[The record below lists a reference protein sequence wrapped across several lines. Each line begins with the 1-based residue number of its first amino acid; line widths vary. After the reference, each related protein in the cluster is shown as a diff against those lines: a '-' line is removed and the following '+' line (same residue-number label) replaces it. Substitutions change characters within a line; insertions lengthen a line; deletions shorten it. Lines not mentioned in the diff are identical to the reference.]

1 MEKIYR
7 TKSYRDMRLQLDT
20 GKGKLISKGLEIKTK
35 VDLDTGKVNLFLDL
49 EELEVLRKIE
59 TENN

>member
-7 TKSYRDMRLQLDT
+7 TKSYGDMRLQLDT
-20 GKGKLISKGLEIKTK
+20 GKGKLISKGLEIKAK
-35 VDLDTGKVNLFLDL
+35 VDLDTGKVNLFLDS

-59 TENN
+59 AENN